1 MAGSYFIYGYPQY
14 CNYRPRG
21 SRENHACPSTT
32 LAIREGYVLAS
43 WWRVYG
49 TALCMSM
56 NQSQIR
62 NIAIIAHVDH
72 GKTTLVDG
80 MLKQTHTFRD
90 NEAEMNQTTIMD
102 SNALEREKGITIL
115 AKNTAVVYKD
125 TKINIIDTP
134 GHADF
139 SGEVERVINMADGA
153 LLVIDA
159 AEGPLPQTQFVLQ
172 KAMENNLTVIVV
184 INKIDRKDARPAEV
198 LRETE
203 ELFLHLAHHEGHL
216 EFPVLYAIG
225 REGKAW
231 DHYPTDFNEPGSLE
245 PLFTA
250 IVKYVP
256 APTGDSAKPFK
267 MLVSTLDFDS
277 YKGTYAIGNVRQ
289 GTVKPGQTVL
299 KLEENNSLGSFKVEK
314 VFTSVGLKRV
324 ETDTAQIGD
333 IVAITGIPD
342 VAIGQTLAD
351 PADPTGYPMIKLEE
365 PTLKILVSANTSP
378 FAGREGKFC
387 TARQIHQ
394 RLLKEKQTN
403 IGIKINENTQGNG
416 FVVAGRG
423 ELHLA
428 VLLENLRR
436 EGYEMQVGKP
446 EVILKEI
453 DGVKSEPFEEITI
466 EIDNTYVGIITE
478 DLGKRRGELI
488 DTHTNERGVTKMVYK
503 ISSRNLLGFRGDI
516 LTKTRGNGIFATR
529 FVGYFPVGSHI
540 PKLRN
545 GVLIAIEGG
554 KSSGYALTTVQE
566 RGKALL
572 GPGVPVYEGMIIGI
586 SNRQEDIE
594 INVCK
599 TKKLTNIH
607 SANADVAIQLDPP
620 VIMTLEQCLDF
631 IEDDELLEITPLSLR
646 LRKIHLSKVN
656 RVRADRQSQQE

>member
-1 MAGSYFIYGYPQY
+1 MD
-14 CNYRPRG
+14 
-21 SRENHACPSTT
+21 
-32 LAIREGYVLAS
+32 
-43 WWRVYG
+43 
-49 TALCMSM
+49 
-56 NQSQIR
+56 IR

-80 MLKQTHTFRD
+80 MLKQTHTFRE
-90 NEAEMNQTTIMD
+90 NEAEMGQTTIMD

-115 AKNTAVVYKD
+115 AKNTAVVYKT

-153 LLVIDA
+153 LLIVDA

-172 KAMENNLTVIVV
+172 KALENNLKVIVV
-184 INKIDRKDARPAEV
+184 INKIDRKDARYEEV
-198 LRETE
+198 LHETE
-203 ELFLHLAHHEGHL
+203 ELFLHLAHTDEHL
-216 EFPVLYAIG
+216 NFPVLYAVG

-231 DHYPTDFNEPGSLE
+231 ADYPMDMNAPGTLE
-245 PLFTA
+245 PLFQA
-250 IVKYVP
+250 ILTNVP
-256 APTGDSAKPFK
+256 APAINPEKPFK

-277 YKGTYAIGNVRQ
+277 YKGTYAIGKVRQ

-299 KLEENNSLGSFKVEK
+299 KLEENKKIGTFTVEQ
-314 VFTSVGLKRV
+314 VFASVGLKRV
-324 ETDTAQIGD
+324 ETQESQPGD
-333 IVAITGIPD
+333 IIAITGIPD
-342 VAIGQTLAD
+342 IAIGQTIAD
-351 PADPTGYPMIKLEE
+351 PSDASGYPMIKLEE
-365 PTLKILVSANTSP
+365 PTLKLLLAANTSP

-387 TARQIHQ
+387 TARQIYQ

-403 IGIKINENTQGNG
+403 IGIKIEENSQGNG

-453 DGVKSEPFEEITI
+453 DGVKSEPYEEITI
-466 EIDNTYVGIITE
+466 EIDSTYVGIITE
-478 DLGKRRGELI
+478 DLGKRRGELL
-488 DTHTNERGVTKMVYK
+488 DTHTNERGTTKMVYK

-529 FVGYFPVGSHI
+529 FIGYFPMGPHI

-545 GVLIAIEGG
+545 GVLVSIESG
-554 KSSGYALTTVQE
+554 KSSGYALTTVQD
-566 RGKALL
+566 RGRAFI
-572 GPGVPVYEGMIIGI
+572 GPGIPVYEGMIIGI
-586 SNRQEDIE
+586 NNRQEDIE

-620 VIMTLEQCLDF
+620 LVMTLEQCLDF
-631 IEDDELLEITPLSLR
+631 IEADELLEITPLNLR
-646 LRKIHLSKVN
+646 LRKQFLAHVD
-656 RVRADRQSQQE
+656 RVRAERKIS

>member
-1 MAGSYFIYGYPQY
+1 MD
-14 CNYRPRG
+14 
-21 SRENHACPSTT
+21 
-32 LAIREGYVLAS
+32 
-43 WWRVYG
+43 
-49 TALCMSM
+49 
-56 NQSQIR
+56 IR

-90 NEAEMNQTTIMD
+90 NEAEMNQTTILD

-115 AKNTAVVYKD
+115 AKNTAVIYND

-153 LLVIDA
+153 LLIVDA
-159 AEGPLPQTQFVLQ
+159 AEGPLPQTQFVLE
-172 KAMENNLTVIVV
+172 KALEHNLTVIVV
-184 INKIDRKDARPAEV
+184 INKIDRKDARPKEV
-198 LRETE
+198 LHETE

-216 EFPVLYAIG
+216 NFPVLYAIG

-231 DHYPTDFNEPGSLE
+231 DHYPSDMTKPATLE
-245 PLFTA
+245 VLFQT
-250 IVKYVP
+250 IVSSVP
-256 APTGDSAKPFK
+256 APTIDLSKPFK
-267 MLVSTLDFDS
+267 MLISTLDFDN
-277 YKGTYAIGNVRQ
+277 YKGAYAIGKVGQGNV
-289 GTVKPGQTVL
+289 KAGQTIVQ
-299 KLEENNSLGSFKVEK
+299 LEENRKVGSFTVDK

-324 ETDTAQIGD
+324 PAPEGGTGD
-333 IVAITGIPD
+333 IIAITGIPD

-351 PADPTGYPMIKLEE
+351 PSDPTGYPMIRVEE
-365 PTLKILVSANTSP
+365 PTLKILLAANTSP

-387 TARQIHQ
+387 TARQIHE

-403 IGIKINENTQGNG
+403 IGLKIEENPQGNG

-436 EGYEMQVGKP
+436 EGYEMQASKP
-446 EVILKEI
+446 EVIMKDI

-466 EIDNTYVGIITE
+466 EIAERFVGIITE
-478 DLGKRRGELI
+478 ELGRRRAELR
-488 DTHTNERGVTKMVYK
+488 DTHTNMRGTTKMVYK

-529 FVGYFPVGSHI
+529 VIGYFPLGRHI
-540 PKLRN
+540 SKLRN
-545 GVLIAIEGG
+545 GVLVSLETG
-554 KSSGYALTTVQE
+554 KSSAYALTTVQE
-566 RGKALL
+566 RGKAFI
-572 GPGVPVYEGMIIGI
+572 GPGVPVYEGMIIGVN
-586 SNRQEDIE
+586 NRQEDIE

-607 SANADVAIQLDPP
+607 SADADIAIQLDPP
-620 VIMTLEQCLDF
+620 VVMSLEQALDF
-631 IEDDELLEITPLSLR
+631 IETDELLEITPLSLR
-646 LRKIHLSKVN
+646 LRKRHLAHVD
-656 RVRADRQSQQE
+656 RVRAERAAV